1 MADFSSHIMVTQRGD
16 AGETKVVF
24 LHQHLW
30 RFING
35 QDHDIPAQN
44 HFTVDVDIKGDSTG
58 CGSGGHRYVY

>member
-1 MADFSSHIMVTQRGD
+1 MADLTQIGD
-16 AGETKVVF
+16 AGETNVIYSICI
-24 LHQHLW
+24 W

-58 CGSGGHRYVY
+58 CGSGGRRYVY